1 MDTLDG
7 SSNSLP
13 EEEEEDFEDDY
24 EWGLQKGMSLFEVS
38 AKDDYGMHNVTN
50 LHLLTSLTLTLPY
63 PFRCEESI

>member
-13 EEEEEDFEDDY
+13 EEDEDDLEDEC

-38 AKDDYGMHNVTN
+38 AKDDYGTHIVYLSLSADVT
-50 LHLLTSLTLTLPY
+50 HIS
-63 PFRCEESI
+63 SIC